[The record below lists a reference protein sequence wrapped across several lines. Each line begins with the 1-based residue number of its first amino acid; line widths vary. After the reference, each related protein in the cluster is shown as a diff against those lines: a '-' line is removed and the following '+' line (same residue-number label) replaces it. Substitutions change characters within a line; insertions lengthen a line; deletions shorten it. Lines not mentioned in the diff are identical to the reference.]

1 MTTTDKDKLLRI
13 QPAAVP
19 ESEAPFCQVVMDDRY
34 AFLAGLVAA
43 DFPEGLAVL
52 GDAGSETRA
61 VLDAIGRMLDELNL
75 SRDNMVKVE
84 VHLADLNDFDAMDDA
99 YREFFNPGRFPAR
112 TTVESKRL
120 FGDSKVEITCQ
131 VLRQV

>member
-1 MTTTDKDKLLRI
+1 MTTAEPDPLIRI
-13 QPAAVP
+13 QPEAVP

-52 GDAGSETRA
+52 GDVGAETSA
-61 VLDAIGRMLDELNL
+61 VLGAIGRILDELNL
-75 SRDNMVKVE
+75 SRDNMVKAE
-84 VHLADLNDFDAMDDA
+84 VHLADLADFDAMDAA
-99 YREFFNPGRFPAR
+99 YREFFNPGRYPAR

-131 VLRQV
+131 VLRQP